1 MKVSFQTL
9 ITHLYTCI
17 LYKNSYESVI
27 PDVNT
32 FIYMYFI

>member
-9 ITHLYTCI
+9 IHLYTCI

-27 PDVNT
+27 PDVNNT
-32 FIYMYFI
+32 FIYWT